1 MQAIARYILLIALRD
16 RLFLGM
22 VIGVIA
28 VSYLSYVLGSTALA
42 EEAETAITLA
52 AGSSRLIIMFGLMV
66 FVCFHIHLAFDSR
79 EMDVQVARPI
89 SRTTLVLGYFAGF
102 AVIAFALCL
111 PLMMVLALMQPVSW
125 SGFAAY
131 GISLY
136 GEALMVTCFAMFA
149 AFTLKSAVN
158 AVLAACAFYVLSRL
172 MGFFLIMLFNHAVF
186 ASKILHQLSSGAV
199 DIASY
204 AVPRLDFFAQ
214 SAWLHYGAENHD
226 WLLFGAQSLIFIPL
240 LVCATMLDIRR
251 KAF

>member
-1 MQAIARYILLIALRD
+1 MIAIARYILLIALRD

-22 VIGVIA
+22 VLGVLA
-28 VSYLSYVLGSTALA
+28 VSYLSFILGSTALA
-42 EEAETAITLA
+42 EESQTAITLA
-52 AGSSRLIIMFGLMV
+52 AGTSRFVIALGLIV
-66 FVCFHIHLAFDSR
+66 FVCFHIHVAFDSR

-89 SRTTLVLGYFAGF
+89 SRTALVMGYFIGF

-111 PLMMVLALMQPVSW
+111 PLVAVLALMQPVSW
-125 SGFAAY
+125 GGFAAY
-131 GISLY
+131 SLSLY
-136 GEALMVTCFAMFA
+136 LEAVVVISFAMFA
-149 AFTLKSAVN
+149 AFTLKGAVN

-172 MGFFLIMLFNHAVF
+172 MGFFLIMLFNHAIF
-186 ASKILHQLSSGAV
+186 TSKILHQLSSGAV

-214 SAWLHYGAENHD
+214 TAWLHYGAEGHD

-240 LVCATMLDIRR
+240 LLCATMLDIRR

>member
-1 MQAIARYILLIALRD
+1 MIAIARYILLIALRD

-22 VIGVIA
+22 ILGVIA
-28 VSYLSYVLGSTALA
+28 VSYLSFVLGSTALA
-42 EEAETAITLA
+42 EESQTAITLA
-52 AGSSRLIIMFGLMV
+52 AGTSRFVIALGLMV

-102 AVIAFALCL
+102 AVIALALCL
-111 PLMMVLALMQPVSW
+111 PLIAVLALMQPVSW

-131 GISLY
+131 AISLY
-136 GEALMVTCFAMFA
+136 LEAVMAASFAMFA

-158 AVLAACAFYVLSRL
+158 AVMASCAFYVLSRL

-186 ASKILHQLSSGAV
+186 ANKTLHIVSSSAV

-214 SAWLHYGAENHD
+214 SAWLHYGAKSHE

-240 LVCATMLDIRR
+240 LICATMLDIRR

>member
-1 MQAIARYILLIALRD
+1 MVAIARYILLIALRD

-22 VIGVIA
+22 VLGVLAI
-28 VSYLSYVLGSTALA
+28 SYLSFILGATALA
-42 EEAETAITLA
+42 EESQTAITLA
-52 AGSSRLIIMFGLMV
+52 AGTSRFVMALGLIV

-89 SRTTLVLGYFAGF
+89 SRTALVMGYFTGF

-111 PLMMVLALMQPVSW
+111 PLIGVLALMQPVSW

-131 GISLY
+131 SLSLY
-136 GEALMVTCFAMFA
+136 LEAVMVISFAMFA

-172 MGFFLIMLFNHAVF
+172 MGFFLIMLFNHAIF
-186 ASKILHQLSSGAV
+186 TSKILHQLSSGAV

-214 SAWLHYGAENHD
+214 SAWLHYGAEAHD

-240 LVCATMLDIRR
+240 LICATMLDIRR